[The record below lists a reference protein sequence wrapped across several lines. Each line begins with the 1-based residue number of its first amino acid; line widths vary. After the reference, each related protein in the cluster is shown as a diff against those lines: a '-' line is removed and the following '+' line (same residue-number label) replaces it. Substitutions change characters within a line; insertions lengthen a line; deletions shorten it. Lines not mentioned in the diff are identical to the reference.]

1 MAHKSWTIADS
12 NRGVYLDQLTIGP
25 AEAGGAA
32 RGYLVNK
39 RTLRAG
45 PSQGVD
51 AIDVDN
57 GKLRFTVLPTRGM
70 GIWKAVLAD
79 LELGWKSPVRGPVH
93 PSLVHLWDPNGLG
106 WLEGFDELLVRCGLE
121 SNGSP
126 ESHPNGT
133 LRYPLH
139 GKIANLPA
147 HRVEVSIDGD
157 SGEITVAGA
166 VDETRLFGAKLRL
179 STRISTRVGQPSL
192 TVTDVITNLS
202 AEPGDFE
209 LLYHINFGTPLLGP
223 GAKVVLPVA
232 KLAPRDAVAVGN
244 LAEWDAYGRESPGVG
259 EAVFFAELA
268 GDADGRTLAML
279 RNASSQR
286 GVSIRFSKR
295 QLPCFSL
302 WKNRQAAADGY
313 VTGLEPGVNFPN
325 RKSFE
330 KQQGRVVALAPGES
344 RTFEVTIEALG
355 DAVAVTA
362 AQQAVAALQK
372 SVKPV
377 VLDRPEPKWS
387 AG

>member
-1 MAHKSWTIADS
+1 
-12 NRGVYLDQLTIGP
+12 
-25 AEAGGAA
+25 
-32 RGYLVNK
+32 
-39 RTLRAG
+39 
-45 PSQGVD
+45 
-51 AIDVDN
+51 
-57 GKLRFTVLPTRGM
+57 M
-70 GIWKAVLAD
+70 GIWKAALGD
-79 LELGWKSPVRGPVH
+79 LELAWKSPVRGPVH
-93 PSLVHLWDPNGLG
+93 PSLVRLWEPGGLG
-106 WLEGFDELLVRCGLE
+106 WLDGFDEMFVRCGLE
-121 SNGSP
+121 NNGSP

-147 HRVEVSIDGD
+147 HHVEATIDGD
-157 SGEITVAGA
+157 SGEITVAGV
-166 VDETRLFGAKLRL
+166 VDEARLFGPKLRL
-179 STRISTRVGQPSL
+179 STRISTRVGQPRLS
-192 TVTDVITNLS
+192 VTDVITNLS

-223 GAKVVLPVA
+223 GAKVVLPAA
-232 KLAPRDAVAVGN
+232 KIAPRDAVAVGN
-244 LAEWDAYGRESPGVG
+244 LAEWDTYGRESPGVG
-259 EAVFFAELA
+259 EAVFFLELI

-279 RNASSQR
+279 RNAAGQR
-286 GVSIRFSKR
+286 GVSIRFNKR

-344 RTFEVTIEALG
+344 RTFEVTIEALP
-355 DAVAVTA
+355 DAAAVAA

-372 SVKPV
+372 GVKPA
-377 VLDRPEPKWS
+377 VLGHPDSRWS

>member
-1 MAHKSWTIADS
+1 MALKTWTIADTA
-12 NRGVYLDQLTIGP
+12 RGGYLEHLTVGP
-25 AEAGGAA
+25 ADAGGSA
-32 RGYLVNK
+32 RGYSVNK
-39 RTLRAG
+39 RALRAG

-51 AIDVDN
+51 VVEVDN

-70 GIWKAVLAD
+70 GIWKAALGDLDLA
-79 LELGWKSPVRGPVH
+79 WKSPVRGPVH

-106 WLEGFDELLVRCGLE
+106 WLEGFDEMLVRCGLE
-121 SNGSP
+121 NNGSP

-139 GKIANLPA
+139 GKIANIPA
-147 HRVEVSIDGD
+147 HHVEVSIDGD
-157 SGEITVAGA
+157 SGEITVAGV

-179 STRISTRVGQPSL
+179 STRISTRAGQPSL
-192 TVTDVITNLS
+192 TVTDVVSNLS
-202 AEPGDFE
+202 GEPGDFE
-209 LLYHINFGTPLLGP
+209 LLYHINFGVPLLGP

-244 LAEWDAYGRESPGVG
+244 LAEWDTYGREAPGVG

-268 GDADGRTLAML
+268 AGADGRTMAML
-279 RNASSQR
+279 RNAASQR
-286 GVSIRFSKR
+286 GVSIRFNKR

-344 RTFEVTIEALG
+344 RTFEVTIEGHA
-355 DAVAVTA
+355 DAASVAAAEAAVAKLQQGA
-362 AQQAVAALQK
+362 ARDVRK
-372 SVKPV
+372 KP
-377 VLDRPEPKWS
+377 DPAWS
-387 AG
+387 KG